1 MKNYIQSGDAINYLV
16 PNATTIAA
24 GDVVAVGANLTG
36 IAVNSGVA
44 GDTIVVNLCGVY
56 ELTKDTPLVIT
67 QGDRLFWNASNK
79 EITKTVTDRPIGV
92 AFAGAASADTTVL
105 VSLYE
110 AGVRFQPQAAE
121 ADLAGGANVAVVVT
135 TVNSLLAKLRTA
147 GIIAAS

>member
-1 MKNYIQSGDAINYLV
+1 MKNYIQNGDAINYLI
-16 PNATTIAA
+16 PSATTITA
-24 GDVVAVGANLTG
+24 GSVVAIGTNIT
-36 IAVNSGVA
+36 GVA
-44 GDTIVVNLCGVY
+44 VTGGTTGDTIVVNLCGVY
-56 ELTKDTPLVIT
+56 ELTKDAPLVIT

-92 AFAGAASADTTVL
+92 AWADAASADTTVL

-121 ADLAGGANVAVVVT
+121 ADLVGGASAATIVT